1 MCGIHPSALQDFE
14 TGFYVS
20 ESLLSDSKANGIL
33 YISRGQDEED
43 NNRTSFTGPW
53 REQLKRACE
62 IAVMNSR

>member
-33 YISRGQDEED
+33 YISRGQVQHELVK
-43 NNRTSFTGPW
+43 S
-53 REQLKRACE
+53 
-62 IAVMNSR
+62 